1 MNISILG
8 TTSIKQE
15 DTYYSPEELIAML
28 MQHAKDMSYSQGG
41 KVRYTTCKYR
51 FLCVVLCC
59 VLILFDFIC
68 FVM

>member
-1 MNISILG
+1 MNICPKG

-41 KVRYTTCKYR
+41 KVCTKI
-51 FLCVVLCC
+51 V
-59 VLILFDFIC
+59 
-68 FVM
+68 